1 MPPRPPTLAVVFP
14 QRLHVRFIAEIT
26 TAFMP
31 LAGWAR
37 FLLGDV
43 YLMRTFHRDAIR
55 VRRKLA
61 EYNSVP
67 AERMIFFAPEGAIA
81 AARAAAALSIP
92 ASRGGRLAAA
102 LASPP
107 PPREGCRVASAAE
120 GRSAPSRSVVASVS
134 SRAGSGSSLDAALAD
149 ALAPLWCAGN
159 PAVDARLREALDA
172 DGRADDAAVAAAK
185 RRRRGRGGGG
195 GSIAIASGS
204 AMTLPL
210 VLLAHPSANVRSAAA
225 DAFASRVAAAPDRA
239 PAAWGYRRTPGG
251 GKISPFRNPPPRSVL
266 VPG

>member
-1 MPPRPPTLAVVFP
+1 M
-14 QRLHVRFIAEIT
+14 
-26 TAFMP
+26 
-31 LAGWAR
+31 WAR
-37 FLLGDV
+37 ALACDVASVVPDAAARSAVEAGAAAALLARFFGDGDGD
-43 YLMRTFHRDAIR
+43 DATTGAAAASSAFA
-55 VRRKLA
+55 RK
-61 EYNSVP
+61 
-67 AERMIFFAPEGAIA
+67 RAPEGAIA

-149 ALAPLWCAGN
+149 ALAPLWCDGN

-172 DGRADDAAVAAAK
+172 DRRADDAAAAAAR

-239 PAAWGYRRTPGG
+239 PAAL
-251 GKISPFRNPPPRSVL
+251 PRFSFARA
-266 VPG
+266 P